1 MDVHEKDRRKEEGRQ
16 VKLKLETESEFGLS
30 VSLRPG
36 RTSFGFKFSVID
48 KCSWYLV
55 EPQ

>member
-1 MDVHEKDRRKEEGRQ
+1 MDIHEKDRRKEEGRQ

-36 RTSFGFKFSVID
+36 CTSFGFKFSSLT

-55 EPQ
+55 ESQ